1 MQFVKIFYLKLN
13 VLFHGKSGLESFQER
28 PTQTYL
34 SVRVVLAREEGVVTS
49 DWGCQEELRSILR
62 CEVKDI
68 RQTEPSFQ
76 FSLYSRQAKQS
87 VRIKMKQFL
96 G

>member
-62 CEVKDI
+62 CEVRTFDKLNLLSNFLFTAD
-68 RQTEPSFQ
+68 RQN
-76 FSLYSRQAKQS
+76 SRS
-87 VRIKMKQFL
+87 
-96 G
+96 